1 MNLILHIK
9 LTLEPRRPLKETII
23 GRFLARNPMARRIVI
38 VGCGVSG
45 TTAAF
50 YARKTDRTS
59 EITIVGD
66 EALPEYSRC
75 GLPYAFSGMVPTM
88 RSLIGYDED
97 FYEHTNRI
105 DLKLGA
111 TATKIHPDR
120 HVVEVKSRDHVPNE
134 LEYDSLILTTGAS
147 ATTLGVLGSTLNGV
161 FTIRTMDDV
170 EGLANY
176 LGESKTKKVAIIG
189 AGLIGSEMAE
199 ALLVRRVGVLQAE
212 IVPEILPVIL
222 DPDMASV
229 VREKGQEH
237 GVEYRLQS
245 TLEEILGEK
254 GKVRGVRI
262 SGHTYD
268 ADAVIIAVRVQPNTD
283 LAQSA
288 GILLGESGGI
298 KTDETMLTSARNI
311 YAAGDCIETFDLITR
326 RHVFFQLATT
336 AVRQS
341 MVAGINAA
349 GGEAR
354 YPGSTGVTTV
364 KLFGLEVATLGPTTG
379 TAEKIGI
386 NPVSVRITGSTRL
399 SYYPG
404 GKDLTVKLLANPVNG
419 KLLGA
424 QLIGEEGATLRA
436 NFASMAAHLGLTV
449 QQFAEIE
456 TCYSPPLA
464 PVWDPVTIAAQA
476 LLRKLRPT
484 LAKAQPTV
492 SNS

>member
-1 MNLILHIK
+1 
-9 LTLEPRRPLKETII
+9 
-23 GRFLARNPMARRIVI
+23 
-38 VGCGVSG
+38 
-45 TTAAF
+45 
-50 YARKTDRTS
+50 
-59 EITIVGD
+59 
-66 EALPEYSRC
+66 
-75 GLPYAFSGMVPTM
+75 M

-105 DLKLGA
+105 DLKLGV
-111 TATKIHPDR
+111 TATRIRPDR
-120 HVVEVKSRDHVPNE
+120 RVLELKSQDRPASE
-134 LEYDSLILTTGAS
+134 LRYDSLILTTGAS
-147 ATTLGVLGSTLNGV
+147 PTTLAVPGSTLNGV
-161 FTIRTMDDV
+161 FTIRTMNDV

-176 LGESKTKKVAIIG
+176 LGESKSRKVAIIG

-199 ALLVRRVGVLQAE
+199 ALLVRGVAVLQSE

-229 VREKGQEH
+229 VREKGEKH
-237 GVEYRLQS
+237 GVEYHLQS
-245 TLEEILGEK
+245 TLEEILGDN
-254 GKVRGVRI
+254 GRVSGVRI
-262 SGHTYD
+262 SNHTYKV
-268 ADAVIIAVRVQPNTD
+268 DAVIVAVRVRPNTE
-283 LAQSA
+283 LAKEA

-298 KTDETMLTSARNI
+298 KTDERMLTSAEGV

-336 AVRQS
+336 AVRQA

-364 KLFGLEVATLGPTTG
+364 KLFGLEVATLGPTT
-379 TAEKIGI
+379 AMAQKIGMT
-386 NPVSVRITGSTRL
+386 PVSVRITGSTRL

-404 GKDLTVKLLANPVNG
+404 GKDLTVKLLANPSSG

-424 QLIGEEGATLRA
+424 QLVGEEGATLRA

-449 QQFAEIE
+449 QEFAEIE

-476 LLRKLRPT
+476 LLRKLKPP
-484 LAKAQPTV
+484 LPKAPATI

>member
-1 MNLILHIK
+1 MV
-9 LTLEPRRPLKETII
+9 
-23 GRFLARNPMARRIVI
+23 RRIVI

-105 DLKLGA
+105 SLKLSV
-111 TATKIHPDR
+111 TATKIRPDR
-120 HVVEVKSRDHVPNE
+120 RVVELKPGDQATNE
-134 LEYDSLILTTGAS
+134 LHYDSLILTTGAS
-147 ATTLGVLGSTLNGV
+147 ASTLSVPGSTLSGV
-161 FTIRTMDDV
+161 FTIRTMSDV

-176 LGESKTKKVAIIG
+176 LGESEAKKVAIIG

-199 ALLVRRVGVLQAE
+199 ALLVRGVGVLQAE

-229 VREKGQEH
+229 VREKATEH
-237 GVEYRLQS
+237 GVEYHLQS
-245 TLEEILGEK
+245 TLDEILGDT
-254 GKVRGVRI
+254 GKVVGVRI
-262 SGHTYD
+262 SGHTYE
-268 ADAVIIAVRVQPNTD
+268 AEAVIIAVRVKPNTE
-283 LAQSA
+283 LAKDA
-288 GILLGESGGI
+288 GILLGDSGGI
-298 KTDETMLTSARNI
+298 KTDQRMLTSASNI
-311 YAAGDCIETFDLITR
+311 YAAGDCIETFDLVTR

-364 KLFGLEVATLGPTTG
+364 KLFGLEVATLGPTSAM
-379 TAEKIGI
+379 AEKIGL

-404 GKDLTVKLLANPVNG
+404 GKDLTVKLLANHENG

-436 NFASMAAHLGLTV
+436 NFASMAAHLGLTI
-449 QQFAEIE
+449 QEFAEIE

-476 LLRKLRPT
+476 LLRKIRPPLPKT
-484 LAKAQPTV
+484 GSTIT
-492 SNS
+492 NS

>member
-1 MNLILHIK
+1 MV
-9 LTLEPRRPLKETII
+9 
-23 GRFLARNPMARRIVI
+23 RRILI
-38 VGCGVSG
+38 IGCGVSG

-50 YARKTDRTS
+50 YARKTDRTA
-59 EITIVGD
+59 EITIVGS
-66 EALPEYSRC
+66 ETLPEYSRC
-75 GLPYAFSGMVPTM
+75 GLPYAFSGVVPNL

-105 DLKLGA
+105 HLRLGL
-111 TATKIHPDR
+111 TATRIDAER
-120 HVVEVKSRDHVPNE
+120 QLVELDGNE
-134 LEYDSLILTTGAS
+134 LAYDSLILTTGAHP
-147 ATTLGVLGSTLNGV
+147 TTLSIPGSNLKGV
-161 FTIRTMDDV
+161 FTIRTIDDV
-170 EGLANY
+170 EHLADY
-176 LGESKTKKVAIIG
+176 LRETRARKVAIIG
-189 AGLIGSEMAE
+189 AGLTGSEMAE
-199 ALLVRRVGVLQAE
+199 ALLVRGVAVIQAE

-222 DPDMASV
+222 DPDMASI

-237 GVEYRLQS
+237 GVEYQLQS
-245 TLEEILGEK
+245 SLEEIHGDK
-254 GKVRGVRI
+254 GKVEGVRI
-262 SGHTYD
+262 SGRTYD
-268 ADAVIIAVRVQPNTD
+268 ADAVVVAVRIKPNTE
-283 LAQSA
+283 LAKDA
-288 GILLGESGGI
+288 GIVLGESGGVR
-298 KTDETMLTSARNI
+298 TDDRMATSAKNI

-364 KLFGLEVATLGPTTG
+364 KLFGLEIATLGPTT
-379 TAEKIGI
+379 AMAQKIGMH
-386 NPVSVRITGSTRL
+386 PVSVRITGSTRL

-404 GKDLTVKLLANPVNG
+404 GKDLTVKLLANPSDG

-424 QLIGEEGATLRA
+424 QLVGEEGATLRA

-449 QQFAEIE
+449 QEFSEIE

-476 LLRKLRPT
+476 LLKKLKPVSTQVPSPT
-484 LAKAQPTV
+484 I
-492 SNS
+492 SGH